1 MAATPVLTLPFEIT
15 AKIFLNCLPDHR
27 RIRPSTKTAPLLP
40 AQICQQWRSVALSTP
55 ELWSSVAFE
64 YSDRDPRTGIKWGIL
79 EDSVPVERHES
90 EQWANRSYLTFRCS
104 GRTTYIPEAGMRG
117 LAAYASR
124 CGRIELE
131 ITMDDFMKV
140 QEVQGPF
147 PLLHSLSIAITDS
160 KYSGPLTAFHPAPN
174 LRELRLLQHV
184 IPSASSE
191 IGSPHLTHLEMR
203 SFISITGFTEIAQR
217 FPLLRHLSLPYM
229 DERKD
234 DTTLIRY
241 LRAENRIDKIL
252 KPLQAALLSNLQ
264 CLVIRVSTNTDARI
278 LRTLFA
284 ESPFQLSELAARTIA
299 TLRLRFHRNDRCR
312 FTHYPIPSL
321 PSLRTLGISEMG
333 GGEYNYAPFEE
344 IVMKNKYARAELLLR
359 STTPPPKP
367 EICASLAACAEEGCV
382 ISITT
387 HYRGRLYKG
396 QFLRWPE
403 GKVDDPTTGEFPH
416 QDASSHYFPL
426 H

>member
-1 MAATPVLTLPFEIT
+1 
-15 AKIFLNCLPDHR
+15 
-27 RIRPSTKTAPLLP
+27 
-40 AQICQQWRSVALSTP
+40 
-55 ELWSSVAFE
+55 
-64 YSDRDPRTGIKWGIL
+64 
-79 EDSVPVERHES
+79 
-90 EQWANRSYLTFRCS
+90 
-104 GRTTYIPEAGMRG
+104 
-117 LAAYASR
+117 
-124 CGRIELE
+124 
-131 ITMDDFMKV
+131 
-140 QEVQGPF
+140 
-147 PLLHSLSIAITDS
+147 
-160 KYSGPLTAFHPAPN
+160 
-174 LRELRLLQHV
+174 
-184 IPSASSE
+184 
-191 IGSPHLTHLEMR
+191 MR

-234 DTTLIRY
+234 DTTLVLPPMPELRY

-284 ESPFQLSELAARTIA
+284 ESPFQLSELVMDMTSSTMLDSALFRCVEAARTIA

-403 GKVDDPTTGEFPH
+403 GKVDDVDMGKHP
-416 QDASSHYFPL
+416 SSRLSLDLNFL
-426 H
+426 SRLW